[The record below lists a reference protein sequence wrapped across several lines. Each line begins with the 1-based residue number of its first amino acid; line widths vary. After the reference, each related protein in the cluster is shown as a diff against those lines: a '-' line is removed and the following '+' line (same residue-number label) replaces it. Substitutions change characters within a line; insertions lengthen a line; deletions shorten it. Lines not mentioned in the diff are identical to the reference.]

1 MERKRNNRRYPAQKF
16 SKYMRVCKDCKE
28 IFMTEWRGCKTCP
41 DCLIINEKR
50 RLENQMRTL
59 ELKYPSQPTNLT
71 NT

>member
-1 MERKRNNRRYPAQKF
+1 
-16 SKYMRVCKDCKE
+16 
-28 IFMTEWRGCKTCP
+28 MTEWRGCKTCP
-41 DCLIINEKR
+41 DCLITNEKR